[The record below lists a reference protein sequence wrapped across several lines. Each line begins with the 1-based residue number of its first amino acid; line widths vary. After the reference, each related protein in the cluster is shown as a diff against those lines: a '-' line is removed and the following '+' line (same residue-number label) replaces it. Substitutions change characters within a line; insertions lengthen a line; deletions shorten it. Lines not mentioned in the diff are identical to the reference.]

1 MKKKVIKKSVN
12 KVTTKKCYPFVWLIL
27 ALVFGGIV
35 GYITHYTVVNWNGFF
50 VTCPDGVR
58 PDKNG
63 CCAGEVYTDAG
74 DGWMVCCPNGGDNCF
89 PPMK

>member
-1 MKKKVIKKSVN
+1 MKKQITKQNKQTNTKWKLWLWIVIA
-12 KVTTKKCYPFVWLIL
+12 FVL
-27 ALVFGGIV
+27 GGVI
-35 GYITHYTVVNWNGFF
+35 GYETHYTIINWNGFF
-50 VTCPDGVR
+50 VTCPDGNK

-74 DGWMVCCPNGGDNCF
+74 DGWMVCCPDGGNDCF

>member
-1 MKKKVIKKSVN
+1 MKKKVVKKSV
-12 KVTTKKCYPFVWLIL
+12 KSTPTKKCHSFMWIL
-27 ALVFGGIV
+27 VALVLGGVI
-35 GYITHYTVVNWNGFF
+35 GYTTHYLVVNWNGFF
-50 VTCPDGVR
+50 VTCPDGAR

-89 PPMK
+89 PPIK